1 MAKEIKPI
9 GSTDISAMGAVVE
22 NLMTDLRQII
32 DEARIHVASTANY
45 ELTMMYWHIGERINR
60 DVLGNERA
68 TYGKQIIATVSR
80 QLQAW
85 YGSKGFEE
93 RTIRRMVQFAQEF
106 PDWQIVSPLVSKLS
120 WTHFL
125 TKIVPQ
131 VATQLQALYGS
142 KGFEIRNVRRM
153 MQFAQQIKEEKIVS
167 QLATKL
173 SWSHFIEVLS
183 LKDELQKEFY
193 LTLAANE
200 LWGRNRLRKEIDGML
215 YERTALSS
223 KPEEVVKQELA
234 NVRDNKVVSP
244 DVVFKSPYFLEF
256 TGLNGMYSEKDLEDS
271 LVAHLEQFIL
281 ELGNGFCFVE
291 RQKRMII
298 DGEDFYL
305 DLLFYHRK
313 LHRLIAID
321 LKLGR
326 FKAQYKGQ
334 MELYLRWLEQNE
346 MEPGEETPLGLLL
359 CTEGSEEQIE
369 LLQLDKSGIKVAQ
382 YMTELPPR
390 NILVQQIQKSLEA
403 AKAKWGCEGKE
414 DEE

>member
-1 MAKEIKPI
+1 MANEIKPI
-9 GSTDISAMGAVVE
+9 GSTEISAKDAVVG

-32 DEARIHVASTANY
+32 DEARIHLASTANY
-45 ELTMMYWHIGERINR
+45 EHTMMYWHIGERINR

-68 TYGKQIIATVSR
+68 EYGKQIVS
-80 QLQAW
+80 
-85 YGSKGFEE
+85 
-93 RTIRRMVQFAQEF
+93 
-106 PDWQIVSPLVSKLS
+106 
-120 WTHFL
+120 
-125 TKIVPQ
+125 Q

-153 MQFAQQIKEEKIVS
+153 MQFAQQFPDWEIVS
-167 QLATKL
+167 PLVTKL
-173 SWSHFIEVLS
+173 SWSHFIEVLP
-183 LKDELQKEFY
+183 LKDELQREFY

-200 LWGRNRLRKEIDGML
+200 LWGRNRLRKEIDAML

-256 TGLNGMYSEKDLEDS
+256 TGLKGLYSEKDLEDS

-281 ELGNGFCFVE
+281 ELGNGFCFAE

-346 MEPGEETPLGLLL
+346 MEPDEESPLGLLL

-390 NILVQQIQKSLEA
+390 NVLVQQIQKSLDVA
-403 AKAKWGCEGKE
+403 RVKWGNERKE
-414 DEE
+414 DEV